1 MTENDFQRSQEALR
15 NAGYEI
21 SAARYDGEIFGS
33 WAIEVTREGL
43 PRQQVVWDG
52 KDGWLIVQAF
62 ASSGSWMEKWVGR
75 KESERTVE
83 NALAR
88 LATPVTREW
97 ELAIE
102 RERAEYWR
110 KVQFEQAL
118 SQADRLWD
126 AGCYVEYV
134 SELSPYRDRLS
145 PAQLKQFQIGQK
157 RADAAR
163 QFNRS

>member
-118 SQADRLWD
+118 SQADRL
-126 AGCYVEYV
+126 
-134 SELSPYRDRLS
+134 
-145 PAQLKQFQIGQK
+145 
-157 RADAAR
+157 
-163 QFNRS
+163 